1 MVAFRRFLSLVTIE
15 QWRTLQRQYPRDA
28 EASDGLQARVFGFY
42 LLAALVL
49 MVNEYWAHDSFR
61 ELLPRDI
68 TKGSDRNFYRRV
80 WWAWF
85 LFLTYTVPLGL
96 YARFVLRLRFS
107 ELGLRVQGLL
117 RHSWIYV
124 VGFLIVL
131 PLVVMVSDDPGF
143 LKTYPFYRKA
153 GESLPRLVIWELS
166 YAAQFVG
173 LEFFFRGAMLFCAVR
188 LLGPWVL
195 PAMLFPYMMLH
206 FGKPMLECTGSIIAG
221 VALGVVSLRT
231 GAIYAGMLIHVSV
244 AWTMDLLA
252 LWHKGVLQKLFFE

>member
-1 MVAFRRFLSLVTIE
+1 MVGSAGRLSQWSPSGVFSPWLRLSSGVRCSVNTHVMQKRVTVC
-15 QWRTLQRQYPRDA
+15 RLACLASTFLQRSSLWSMSTGRTIA
-28 EASDGLQARVFGFY
+28 C
-42 LLAALVL
+42 
-49 MVNEYWAHDSFR
+49 
-61 ELLPRDI
+61 
-68 TKGSDRNFYRRV
+68 V

-188 LLGPWVL
+188 LLGPWVI